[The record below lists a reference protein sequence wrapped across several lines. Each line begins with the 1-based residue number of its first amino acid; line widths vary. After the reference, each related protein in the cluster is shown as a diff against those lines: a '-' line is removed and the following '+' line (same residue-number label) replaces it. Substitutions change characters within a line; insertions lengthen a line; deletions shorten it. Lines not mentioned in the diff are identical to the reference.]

1 MRDLSGFQRRD
12 RRGQWFVI
20 GNGDDRDVLQASGE
34 WIATTHPVE
43 VRR

>member
-20 GNGDDRDVLQASGE
+20 GNGDDVTFQASGE